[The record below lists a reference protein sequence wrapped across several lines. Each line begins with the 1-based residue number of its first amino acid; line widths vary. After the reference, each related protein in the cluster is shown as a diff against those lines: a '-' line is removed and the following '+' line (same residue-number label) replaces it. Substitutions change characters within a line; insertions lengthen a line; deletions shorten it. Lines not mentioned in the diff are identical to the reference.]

1 MYIKFILLA
10 IGIILYLVLFG
21 NVFLRYI
28 LFFWIFNMYN
38 TKIFSENM
46 NKCITSAANYLIVS
60 SLNMNSNSD
69 VV

>member
-10 IGIILYLVLFG
+10 IGIILYLVLF
-21 NVFLRYI
+21 V
-28 LFFWIFNMYN
+28 
-38 TKIFSENM
+38 
-46 NKCITSAANYLIVS
+46 SAANYLIVS